1 MPNRDAKD
9 KKRKRRLLNQK
20 FAEEGR
26 TKRQRKSKKEKRQ
39 RKVVDYG
46 L

>member
-26 TKRQRKSKKEKRQ
+26 TKRQRKRNREIREKK
-39 RKVVDYG
+39 VINYG

>member
-26 TKRQRKSKKEKRQ
+26 TKRQRKRKREKREK
-39 RKVVDYG
+39 KVINYG